1 MKLADYQRQAARTIG
16 GGGDRGLAACAL
28 GIAGEAGE
36 VADLF
41 KKSLFHLHP
50 IDVVKVQKELGD
62 VLWYIAA
69 IATLLDLDL
78 AEIAA
83 GNLAKLQ
90 ARYPEGFSPEAS
102 MARVDEAARATDVDA
117 LLGEG

>member
-1 MKLADYQRQAARTIG
+1 MKLDEYQQQAARTLGSG
-16 GGGDRGLAACAL
+16 GERGLAACAL

-50 IDVVKVQKELGD
+50 IDLDKVQKELGD
-62 VLWYIAA
+62 VLWHIAS

-78 AEIAA
+78 ADIAA

-90 ARYPEGFSPEAS
+90 ARYPDGFSPEAS
-102 MARVDEAARATDVDA
+102 LARVDEAARTTDVDA

>member
-1 MKLADYQRQAARTIG
+1 MDMAEYQREAARTLNT
-16 GGGDRGLAACAL
+16 GDELRGLAACAL

-41 KKSLFHLHP
+41 KKALYHLHP
-50 IDVVKVQKELGD
+50 LDHAALKKELGD

-69 IATLLDLDL
+69 IATLLDIDL

-83 GNLAKLQ
+83 GNIAKLR
-90 ARYPEGFSPEAS
+90 ARYPNGFSSEAS
-102 MARVDEAARATDVDA
+102 QARIDEAR
-117 LLGEG
+117 